1 MTDRRRTSLLMTVAA
16 FAVVFACGVFS
27 ARAMQD
33 SASKKGRLYE
43 MRIYHTL
50 PGKLDALN
58 ARFRDHTT
66 KLFEKHG
73 MENVGYWVPQDEAR
87 KNQLIYI
94 LAFSDRAARDKSF
107 KEFGAD
113 PEWKTAREASE
124 KGGKIVEKVES
135 IFLSPTDY
143 SKLK

>member
-1 MTDRRRTSLLMTVAA
+1 MMNRRTALLTVMA
-16 FAVVFACGVFS
+16 FVGVFAFGVFT
-27 ARAMQD
+27 ARAVQD
-33 SASKKGRLYE
+33 SPPKKGRLYE
-43 MRIYHTL
+43 MRIYYTL

-73 MENVGYWVPQDEAR
+73 MENVGYWVPQDESK

-94 LAFSDRAARDKSF
+94 LAFPDKAARDKSF

-113 PEWKTAREASE
+113 PEWRKAREESE

-135 IFLSPTDY
+135 ILLNPTDY

>member
-1 MTDRRRTSLLMTVAA
+1 MSNRNRFVTVFTFVA
-16 FAVVFACGVFS
+16 VFAFGVFT
-27 ARAMQD
+27 ARAVQD
-33 SASKKGRLYE
+33 SSKKGRLYE

-58 ARFRDHTT
+58 ARFRDHTV

-73 MENVGYWVPQDEAR
+73 MENVGYWVPQDEAK

-94 LAFSDRAARDKSF
+94 LAFPDRAARDKSF
-107 KEFGAD
+107 KDFGAD

-135 IFLSPTDY
+135 ILLNPTDY